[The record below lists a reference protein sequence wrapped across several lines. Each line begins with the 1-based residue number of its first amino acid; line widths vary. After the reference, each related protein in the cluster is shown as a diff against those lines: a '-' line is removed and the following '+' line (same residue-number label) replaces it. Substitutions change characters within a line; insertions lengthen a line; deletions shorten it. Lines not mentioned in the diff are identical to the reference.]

1 MDLFLDPRIIKTWK
15 YFYIEVLPH
24 LHLWCGDSERL
35 GKGKQFDEAKK
46 RESLDRF
53 IAVSVFVCL
62 YILIF
67 WLSSTNSYS
76 DTVTRALSRN
86 HRFSKNRKHLTNAC
100 GFHESTVW
108 NADMVS
114 PWTSQ
119 FHQPAGTCLPVNL
132 PHGCCCY
139 ALLKSSAQR
148 LCNVQLEICI
158 GKLIR

>member
-86 HRFSKNRKHLTNAC
+86 HSFSKNRKHLTNAC

-108 NADMVS
+108 NAQCGTLIWFPRELVS
-114 PWTSQ
+114 FTNQREPVYPWT
-119 FHQPAGTCLPVNL
+119 CPVVVVVMRSWKA
-132 PHGCCCY
+132 PRRDC
-139 ALLKSSAQR
+139 AM
-148 LCNVQLEICI
+148 CN
-158 GKLIR
+158 